1 MPKSPE
7 VLKRKVLLATV
18 VAGAIAVVPQVRN
31 VSVQPAYAQE
41 AAVNHPSVV
50 EMPPPSGEVQ
60 APSTST
66 VSVPAASTIS
76 APAKST
82 ISAIAPDTA
91 AALSPV
97 APAVASGH
105 AKKTSTKDDSKDS
118 ASDSSPFG
126 GFDSSS
132 NHGPINIKSDT
143 MSFDYKKNAVLFSGH
158 VHAVQTANELYSNTL
173 HVQMNKDS
181 QIQEMIADGN
191 VRMSQ
196 GQRWATGDHAVL
208 DETIHTLVLTG
219 SPVVHDGKDQI
230 AGTKITVFLQT
241 NKSEVTEPKAVIF
254 PHESKKPNNGEAPAA
269 EPTEIGAGN

>member
-1 MPKSPE
+1 
-7 VLKRKVLLATV
+7 VKRKVLIATA
-18 VAGAIAVVPQVRN
+18 VAGAIAGFAQIRN
-31 VSVQPAYAQE
+31 VLTQSAYAQE
-41 AAVNHPSVV
+41 AAVNHTPAV
-50 EMPPPSGEVQ
+50 EMSPPSGELQ
-60 APSTST
+60 APPT
-66 VSVPAASTIS
+66 STIS
-76 APAKST
+76 APV
-82 ISAIAPDTA
+82 PDTS

-97 APAVASGH
+97 APAAGARH
-105 AKKTSTKDDSKDS
+105 GKTDSTKGASKDN
-118 ASDSSPFG
+118 ASDTSAFG
-126 GFDSSS
+126 GFDTSS

-158 VHAVQTANELYSNTL
+158 VHAVQTINDNELDSNTL
-173 HVQMNKDS
+173 HVQMNKQS

-241 NKSEVTEPKAVIF
+241 NMSEVTEPKAVIF
-254 PHESKKPNNGEAPAA
+254 PHEAKKPNNSEAGATEAA
-269 EPTEIGAGN
+269 QVGAGN

>member
-18 VAGAIAVVPQVRN
+18 AAGAIAVVPIAVVPQMR
-31 VSVQPAYAQE
+31 SKLVQPAYAQE
-41 AAVNHPSVV
+41 AAVNQAPVV

-60 APSTST
+60 APS
-66 VSVPAASTIS
+66 ASTIS
-76 APAKST
+76 APPRSAV
-82 ISAIAPDTA
+82 SAIAPDSA
-91 AALSPV
+91 PALSPV
-97 APAVASGH
+97 APAAASGH
-105 AKKTSTKDDSKDS
+105 AKKASTKDDSKDT

-208 DETIHTLVLTG
+208 DETVHTLVLTG

-269 EPTEIGAGN
+269 EPTQIGAGD